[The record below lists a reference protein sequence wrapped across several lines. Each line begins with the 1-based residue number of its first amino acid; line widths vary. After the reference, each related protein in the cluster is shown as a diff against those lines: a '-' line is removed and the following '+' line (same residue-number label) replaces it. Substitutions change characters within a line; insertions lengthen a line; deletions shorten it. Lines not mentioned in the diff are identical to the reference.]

1 MISFVGVG
9 QNASRRMQSAKHI
22 VAIQQIDLPWWVCQ
36 LSFPLPRRSVLDS
49 GSSFPESCTV
59 PTIYSMTPTVERPF
73 RNPNRSLDNPSTS
86 FTFNDSLSRINFSS
100 SFHTA
105 SKTKNDLYQVVG
117 KEKVTAL
124 EIADKQTSKVSMG
137 FLGTVNAKVRESNG
151 LLDFYIKTNW
161 PALLTWRFFLI

>member
-1 MISFVGVG
+1 
-9 QNASRRMQSAKHI
+9 
-22 VAIQQIDLPWWVCQ
+22 
-36 LSFPLPRRSVLDS
+36 
-49 GSSFPESCTV
+49 
-59 PTIYSMTPTVERPF
+59 MTPTVERPF

-124 EIADKQTSKVSMG
+124 EIADKQTSKVSIG

-151 LLDFYIKTNW
+151 LLDF
-161 PALLTWRFFLI
+161 